1 MLKIKQ
7 SRIKEKEKEF
17 QRIYGDKER
26 QLQNQQFDLVTTY
39 GEMELLSQTNDVNN
53 KNSTTKDENDEYE
66 RLTKSPLEFELA
78 SNELKK
84 TSFSQIS
91 DLESLLS
98 TKEKT
103 IPHLEEKLQTQ
114 SDYDEIKRE
123 LSILKSIEFSSS
135 SYRND
140 EQNNDQTVTM
150 PKNAVRKLLAQHNIG
165 QRIFARY
172 ILSLSQGT
180 VIIDQ
185 LQQDNSG
192 ESDDES
198 DLEDETDEYPMLT
211 FVPVTSIWLNDSN
224 DVDGSCS
231 TPKIDHIRA
240 NARRY
245 QYLTLNHDNPTIATT
260 NIVSLISD
268 IKTASLPTTSTS
280 SSTKRKSIPQKI
292 IVKKFDNTSITNEN
306 EEDSNIRRALN
317 KKKKVLLIVIQK
329 II

>member
-1 MLKIKQ
+1 
-7 SRIKEKEKEF
+7 
-17 QRIYGDKER
+17 
-26 QLQNQQFDLVTTY
+26 
-39 GEMELLSQTNDVNN
+39 
-53 KNSTTKDENDEYE
+53 
-66 RLTKSPLEFELA
+66 
-78 SNELKK
+78 
-84 TSFSQIS
+84 
-91 DLESLLS
+91 
-98 TKEKT
+98 
-103 IPHLEEKLQTQ
+103 
-114 SDYDEIKRE
+114 
-123 LSILKSIEFSSS
+123 
-135 SYRND
+135 
-140 EQNNDQTVTM
+140 
-150 PKNAVRKLLAQHNIG
+150 
-165 QRIFARY
+165 
-172 ILSLSQGT
+172 
-180 VIIDQ
+180 IDQ